1 MNPDGSLHYSFM
13 ETLTELYPYWHMR
26 AGGGVIYLISILVFI
41 FNMIKTIQNG
51 KPASGVTAATAG
63 TV

>member
-1 MNPDGSLHYSFM
+1 M

-26 AGGGVIYLISILVFI
+26 AGGGVIYLVSILVFI

-51 KPASGVTAATAG
+51 KPAPGITAATAG

>member
-1 MNPDGSLHYSFM
+1 
-13 ETLTELYPYWHMR
+13 
-26 AGGGVIYLISILVFI
+26 VFI

-51 KPASGVTAATAG
+51 KPAPGITAATAG